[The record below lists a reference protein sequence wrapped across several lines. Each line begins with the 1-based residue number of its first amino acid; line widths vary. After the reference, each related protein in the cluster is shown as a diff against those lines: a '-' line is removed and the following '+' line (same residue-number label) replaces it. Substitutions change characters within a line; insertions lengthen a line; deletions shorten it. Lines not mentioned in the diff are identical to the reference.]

1 MKILVDRKWK
11 KEDYTIGKLYVDG
24 VFFSNTLEDKD
35 RSLTSSMSLEGIK
48 KRKVYGETAIP
59 TGIYNLKLSYSNKFA
74 NKAWGKKYKGQV
86 PELQDVKG
94 FVGIRIHPLNTAK
107 DSLGCIGVGK
117 NSVVGMI
124 TNSTEYYYKLM
135 NNYII
140 PAIKRN
146 EKITIEIK

>member
-1 MKILVDRKWK
+1 MGRKK
-11 KEDYTIGKLYVDG
+11 KEEVIEEIENVEEKASKKEEKV
-24 VFFSNTLEDKD
+24 SNKKAET
-35 RSLTSSMSLEGIK
+35 K

-74 NKAWGKKYKGQV
+74 NRAWGKKYKGQV
-86 PELQDVKG
+86 PELLDVKG
-94 FVGIRIHPLNTAK
+94 FVGIRIHPLNTTE